1 MALASAVLPA
11 ELRGSGLA
19 LLVTAT
25 SLARLLASVLFGLLW
40 TWAGVQA
47 AVLAFAAGL
56 LVAAAA
62 AAVLLVPRREAL
74 AHG

>member
-1 MALASAVLPA
+1 M
-11 ELRGSGLA
+11 
-19 LLVTAT
+19 TAT